1 MNARH
6 GYDARTQAA
15 AAMLRCHIVLSAN
28 TLRLSRGGAWVFS
41 TA

>member
-1 MNARH
+1 MNAH
-6 GYDARTQAA
+6 GSDATTRTV
-15 AAMLRCHIVLSAN
+15 AAMRRCRIVLFAN